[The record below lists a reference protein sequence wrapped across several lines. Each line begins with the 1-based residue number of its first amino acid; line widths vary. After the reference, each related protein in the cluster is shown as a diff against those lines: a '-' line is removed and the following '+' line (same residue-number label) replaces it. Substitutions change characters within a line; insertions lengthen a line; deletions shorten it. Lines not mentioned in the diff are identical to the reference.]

1 MATLQLPEPS
11 TERLARSPLQL
22 VTCQVRH
29 ENRPTAVNPDR
40 ALSIHALV
48 SDQYPVVEEL
58 PSQELSITAGPGGFQ
73 ATQGASSNLGWRF
86 RTSDSSW
93 VVTILPDWFSLETSS
108 YEDWPD
114 FQARLQTL
122 TDAVA
127 RHVRP
132 KVERRLGL
140 RYVNRI
146 AEPPVKH
153 PRDWEGL
160 INSFLLGP
168 ALDPA
173 LSPALRTAQQLLH
186 LDAED
191 DMQVIVRHGFAR
203 EDDGGH
209 HWAYLLDQDCFKQRG
224 KPFEAK
230 EVLEDIDRL
239 HLLAL
244 QVFQVAG
251 TPQLLA
257 YLRGENGDDAI

>member
-1 MATLQLPEPS
+1 MTTLQLPEPS

-29 ENRPTAVNPDR
+29 EKRPTALNPDR

-73 ATQGASSNLGWRF
+73 ATQGAPSNLGWRF

-93 VVTILPDWFSLETSS
+93 VVTIVAEWFSLETSR

-114 FQARLQTL
+114 FQARLRIL
-122 TDAVA
+122 AEAVA
-127 RHVRP
+127 RTLKP
-132 KVERRLGL
+132 KVESRLGL

-146 AEPPVKH
+146 TDPPVDH
-153 PRDWEGL
+153 PRNWEGL
-160 INSFLLGP
+160 INSYLLGP
-168 ALDPA
+168 ALDPS

-186 LDAED
+186 LDADE

-203 EDDGGH
+203 EDDGGR
-209 HWAYLLDQDCFKQRG
+209 WAYLLDQDCFKQRG
-224 KPFEAK
+224 KRFEVK
-230 EVLEDIDRL
+230 EVLEDIERL

-244 QVFQVAG
+244 QVFQAAG

-257 YLRGENGDDAI
+257 YLRGGNGDDAI